1 MSEQSDEALVE
12 CLKCERTGEDCG
24 EHAPTWEQLTAYWK
38 AKAEDLT
45 RELAKAK
52 ADAEMLAEALGELKG
67 QVEQARDG
75 FDHWPYNNSD
85 SMKAV
90 LARSDEALASY
101 REKTNG

>member
-1 MSEQSDEALVE
+1 MWREAAYAYGGQSIEGAEGETYAAAVIERAIADAVEQ
-12 CLKCERTGEDCG
+12 ER
-24 EHAPTWEQLTAYWK
+24 
-38 AKAEDLT
+38 AKAE
-45 RELAKAK
+45 A
-52 ADAEMLAEALGELKG
+52 LAEALGELKG